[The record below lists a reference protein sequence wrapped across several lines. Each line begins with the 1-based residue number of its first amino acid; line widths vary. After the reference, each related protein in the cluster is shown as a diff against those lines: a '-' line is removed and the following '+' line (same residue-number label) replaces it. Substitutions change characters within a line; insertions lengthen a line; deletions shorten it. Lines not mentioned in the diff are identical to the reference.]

1 MRNGR
6 IKMDV
11 EIRIKSDA
19 LCDSCDG
26 KRWGRMEGS

>member
-1 MRNGR
+1 MKNGR

-19 LCDSCDG
+19 LCDSGDG
-26 KRWGRMEGS
+26 RRWGGMEGS